1 MLINIF
7 PKARDPWLVLLI
19 FATPLLFCQEVN
31 VVRVETFISRDGVQA
46 GETIQAALR
55 VTISDGWHIYSNELA
70 DEFLLPTSFSLEI
83 PPGFKLIE
91 SSFPVPVKRKF
102 DYAETELSVYE
113 GEVFFGTLLQTDAAL
128 QPGKFEI
135 PGQFSYQACDLATCL
150 PPKVIDFK
158 IVIPVVAKGQK
169 TRPANE
175 PIFSKIRFDRADKL
189 HLFRGSKF
197 ILQITPKGD

>member
-1 MLINIF
+1 MVVNFFLKSLG
-7 PKARDPWLVLLI
+7 PRWALLI
-19 FATPLLFCQEVN
+19 LATALLFCQELD
-31 VVRVETFISRDGVQA
+31 VVRVETFISRDGIQA

-70 DEFLLPTSFSLEI
+70 DEFLLPTSFSLEV
-83 PPGFKLIE
+83 PPGITLIE
-91 SSFPVPVKRKF
+91 SSFPVPVKQKF

-113 GEVFFGTLLQTDAAL
+113 GEALFGALLQTDVAL

-175 PIFSKIRFDRADKL
+175 PIFSKIRFNRADKL
-189 HLFRGSKF
+189 H
-197 ILQITPKGD
+197 

>member
-1 MLINIF
+1 MLKSIF
-7 PKARDPWLVLLI
+7 PKGRGTQLVLFV
-19 FATPLLFCQEVN
+19 FATALLFCQDLD

-46 GETIQAALR
+46 GETVQAALR

-83 PPGFKLIE
+83 PAGFKLIE
-91 SSFPVPVKRKF
+91 SSFPVPVKQKF

-113 GEVFFGTLLQTDAAL
+113 GEALFGALLRTDAAL

-169 TRPANE
+169 TRPVNE
-175 PIFSKIRFDRADKL
+175 PIFSKIRFDGSDKR
-189 HLFRGSKF
+189 H
-197 ILQITPKGD
+197 